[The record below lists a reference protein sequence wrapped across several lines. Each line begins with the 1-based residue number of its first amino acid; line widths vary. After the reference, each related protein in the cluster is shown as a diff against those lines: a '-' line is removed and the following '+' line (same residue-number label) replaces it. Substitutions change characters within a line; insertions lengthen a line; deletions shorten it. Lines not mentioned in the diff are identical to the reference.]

1 MVAIDSVLLKTVR
14 RSSTGKW
21 ERRGNR
27 PLHRGGGGVKKT
39 DSQLIASEGGSDIYY
54 MTYGEIG

>member
-1 MVAIDSVLLKTVR
+1 MGTEGESAVAQ
-14 RSSTGKW
+14 
-21 ERRGNR
+21 
-27 PLHRGGGGVKKT
+27 RGGGGVKKT

>member
-1 MVAIDSVLLKTVR
+1 MGTEGESAVAQR
-14 RSSTGKW
+14 
-21 ERRGNR
+21 
-27 PLHRGGGGVKKT
+27 GGGVKKT